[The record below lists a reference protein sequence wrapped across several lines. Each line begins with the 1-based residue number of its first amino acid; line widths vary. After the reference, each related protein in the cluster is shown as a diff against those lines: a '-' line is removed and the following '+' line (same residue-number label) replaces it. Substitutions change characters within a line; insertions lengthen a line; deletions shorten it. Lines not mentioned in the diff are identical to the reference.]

1 MKYFLLVVFTALTLS
16 ACFTP
21 NGNRVSFSSLNP
33 QTDISPARPAASYEM
48 YSWYNGQ
55 DWAYAIF
62 ENGVKISST
71 FQEITQDNNIIVG
84 SRYAQEKL
92 LEMPRG
98 TKVYWNLKRI
108 QGFQMPDQNTVD
120 DIVRSAKKS
129 GVTVEVIAWPK

>member
-1 MKYFLLVVFTALTLS
+1 MRYLFLAVLTLTLS

-21 NGNRVSFSSLNP
+21 NGNRISFSSLNP
-33 QTDISPARPAASYEM
+33 QTDISPASPASSYEM

-71 FQEITQDNNIIVG
+71 FQEITQDDDTIVG
-84 SRYAQEKL
+84 TRYVLDKL

-108 QGFQMPDQNTVD
+108 QGFQMPSQETVN
-120 DIVRSAKKS
+120 DIVRSAKKA
-129 GVTVEVIAWPK
+129 GVTVEVIAWPN